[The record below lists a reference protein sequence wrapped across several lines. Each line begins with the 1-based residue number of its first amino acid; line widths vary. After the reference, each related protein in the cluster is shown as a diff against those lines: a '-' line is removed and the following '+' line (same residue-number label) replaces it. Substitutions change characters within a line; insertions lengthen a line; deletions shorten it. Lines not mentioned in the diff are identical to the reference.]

1 VSDADGAREGTRL
14 RLGGGEL
21 ELLREW
27 WTLGGWWRAGVVGW
41 LDAMAAYRAIALAP
55 YWVMGARLAGF
66 DGDELVLLDDAGGE
80 FGRLVRADP

>member
-1 VSDADGAREGTRL
+1 MAPASVSAAANSSFCASGGHSA
-14 RLGGGEL
+14 GGG
-21 ELLREW
+21 
-27 WTLGGWWRAGVVGW
+27 WRAGVVGW

-80 FGRLVRADP
+80 LGRLVRADP